1 MRHGIL
7 LNIEILASVISLL
20 ILFFKKLHQ
29 PYLVA
34 YSLAGLLLGP
44 YVLGIIQ
51 NQQVVETVGEA
62 GVLLYMLF
70 LGIELRWPQHTSFIW
85 KPLSFQLIKSAISL
99 LAAFAG
105 IYLLHLSLPTALVL
119 SFILMLNNTSVATE
133 YLKTNRALKTELG
146 ILILSVLIIQDI
158 AFTPLLSLLRFLNKP
173 SVAFEQV
180 MVLGALTVFVTWL
193 IFKVNEI
200 KELKIPYE
208 SFIKNDHDLQL
219 FVGLS
224 ICFAFS
230 ILTSSIGLSAAL
242 GAFASGIIL
251 KKIRAFDWI
260 EHSLRPFKTFFM
272 AMFFVYLGLT
282 FDLHYFF
289 DNVKLIITCVAFLVI
304 FQNFFSAISFRIL
317 GFDWKDSVYAGAL
330 LSNIG
335 ELSLVI
341 ALLAEEMKLIDPNI
355 LKLVVSVSILSIL
368 FTTIWTA
375 CIKTFIYKMPYSNF
389 KWTKGNHPTFG

>member
-1 MRHGIL
+1 MSHEFLLDIGIL
-7 LNIEILASVISLL
+7 AGVISLL

-34 YSLAGLLLGP
+34 YSLAGVLLGP

-51 NQQVVETVGEA
+51 NQQVVESVGEA

-70 LGIELRWPQHTSFIW
+70 LGIELKWPQDISFIW
-85 KPLSFQLIKSAISL
+85 KPVLFQLIKSGICL
-99 LAAFAG
+99 LAAFLG
-105 IYLLHLSLPTALVL
+105 IYLLHLSFSTAFVL

-133 YLKTNRALKTELG
+133 YLKSNHAHKTDFG

-158 AFTPLLSLLRFLNKP
+158 AFAPLLSLLRFLDKP
-173 SVAFEQV
+173 FVNFGQLL
-180 MVLGALTVFVTWL
+180 VLCILTVFITWL
-193 IFKVNEI
+193 ILRVN
-200 KELKIPYE
+200 KFQELKIPFE
-208 SFIKNDHDLQL
+208 NFIKNDHDLQL

-224 ICFAFS
+224 ICFALS
-230 ILTSSIGLSAAL
+230 LLTNRIGLSTGL

-272 AMFFVYLGLT
+272 AMFFVYLGLMV
-282 FDLHYFF
+282 DLNYFVE
-289 DNVKLIITCVAFLVI
+289 NVKLILSAVAFLVI
-304 FQNFFSAISFRIL
+304 IQNFFSAISFRIL
-317 GFDWKDSVYAGAL
+317 GYSWRNSIYSGAL

-341 ALLAEEMKLIDPNI
+341 ALLANEMNLIDNHL
-355 LKLVVSVSILSIL
+355 LKLVISVSILSIL

-375 CIKTFIYKMPYSNF
+375 CIKAFIYKMPYS
-389 KWTKGNHPTFG
+389 KLIRGDRPTFE

>member
-1 MRHGIL
+1 MKHGFL
-7 LNIEILASVISLL
+7 LNIEILAAVISLL
-20 ILFFKKLHQ
+20 ILFFKKLRQ

-44 YVLGIIQ
+44 YVLGIIE

-70 LGIELRWPQHTSFIW
+70 LGIELRWPQDTSFIW
-85 KPLSFQLIKSAISL
+85 KPISFQFIKSIISL

-105 IYLLHLSLPTALVL
+105 VYLLHLNFQTALVL

-133 YLKTNRALKTELG
+133 YLKTNHALKTDFG

-158 AFTPLLSLLRFLNKP
+158 AFTPLLSLLRFLNRP
-173 SVAFEQV
+173 SVGFEH
-180 MVLGALTVFVTWL
+180 VLVLCASTVFVTWL
-193 IFKVNEI
+193 ILRVNKI
-200 KELKIPYE
+200 QELKIPFE

-230 ILTSSIGLSAAL
+230 ILTSSIGLSTAL

-282 FDLHYFF
+282 FDLRYFA
-289 DNVKLIITCVAFLVI
+289 DNVKLIITCVGFLVI
-304 FQNFFSAISFRIL
+304 FQNLFSAISFKIL
-317 GFDWKDSVYAGAL
+317 RYDWKNSVYAGAL

-341 ALLAEEMKLIDPNI
+341 ALLAHEMNLIDNNI

-368 FTTIWTA
+368 FTAIWTA

-389 KWTKGNHPTFG
+389 KLTKRNHPTFS